1 MPNEQWIMSVFKLS
15 PWPDAARLVMG
26 LRAIAI
32 IGLVAIRTV
41 SERSLWTGYLP
52 AARLLVMHDW
62 GPSVEIRSASVVSL
76 PALSTAVTA

>member
-1 MPNEQWIMSVFKLS
+1 MC
-15 PWPDAARLVMG
+15 

-32 IGLVAIRTV
+32 VGLVAIRTV

-52 AARLLVMHDW
+52 AARRLVVHDA
-62 GPSVEIRSASVVSL
+62 GPTAEIRSASVVSL